1 MPGLPTGAERDRP
14 ESHAASTGSQSPAA
28 EVKEAK
34 QPGQPRPLLSP
45 EEASNAERAAQ
56 KEKLHAELKRV
67 LQQKGES
74 QPSTTEP
81 ETPPAPAME
90 TQTRVTEE
98 EAKMSELVEIILET
112 EARAGASGISVAGGG
127 KEGLFVS
134 DVLRESPAAKALS
147 LKEGDQLLS
156 ARVYFE
162 NVRYEDALRI
172 LKCAEPYKVSFCLKR
187 SVPRSDV
194 PGSPAAGGLEVK
206 GPQAKM
212 AKLNIKSLV
221 PMRKQKGKGLT
232 KAPEEEVAL
241 TGSAELSAG
250 KLDVAP
256 VDVEFSFPKFAK
268 LRKAKGAKLRKAKG
282 AAGPSPDL
290 SVELSSSRTKGR
302 RLRFPRLKVKEA
314 AGVQALA
321 VAGTL
326 EAAWPKGSVE
336 GEAGVQGKAPQFTA
350 PFPQVK
356 KPKEDAGLAEVELK
370 DQIKFKAPQVEL
382 DIPILDLKAPKVA
395 AGVETPEISGKGEA
409 LRIKLPKF
417 GASARPAEGEIEVE
431 GLEGKLKVPKV
442 QVPRVGISLPMAGRE
457 AEGPEEELRAGIK
470 LPSVEIAAPKV
481 EVDLSLPKVEGAL
494 EAPDVSAKGEGLKI
508 KMTKFGASAE
518 EGTLKTPAIPAPK
531 LSTSLPSDKGEAEGP
546 AGRYKAGMKLPSLNI
561 GVRQVD
567 VEIPLP
573 RGKAD
578 AEREAEPAEATLEL
592 PDVTVKIPKISL
604 PMHGGKAKEEEVE
617 KEFKVP
623 QVEIKVGKAE
633 GESPELKTKGPK
645 IKMPSFGI
653 SLWEHKPDAD
663 TKAKEPAPEG
673 KVKFPGVKMPSIDIS
688 VPKAADVQLP
698 KAKMEPAG
706 LAGEGRVQAS
716 DGDGAEG
723 PEFKFKMP
731 QVSLPKFDLSG
742 MAGKAESKDHV
753 PSPKA
758 PHLEADT
765 GRLEI
770 AAGKISVPMLD
781 ISVPGIKPVDVELP
795 EASLRKPKLEIAVEK
810 PKIEVRLPAGKPEGR
825 KLESGLET
833 AQARLSLPSVKMPSV
848 DIDMPKVGVDLDLLK
863 AKPGFEGELRAV
875 AGLKEHDLQ
884 LQKPQEPLLK
894 FGAVCKDLEVEIDM
908 PAPKAKADRPTPQAE
923 VELQGAAFEGPDL
936 SGMVAKIP
944 KVDISF
950 GKEKL
955 EGEEL
960 ERAGPE
966 GEGKADM
973 KFPKVGLELK
983 SPEVKPG
990 SLEAT
995 VKLPSVEISTPKLPE
1010 VAIETLLGGTAAV
1023 DISGKLLETDTKL
1036 KSPKFSFPK
1045 FGISGPKVKKGGL
1058 EAATLQTELEAET
1071 LEASAKGPK
1080 LKMPKFGLSFSR
1092 SKQGDDVDGPRHS
1105 AEGEGKAPKGKV
1117 EISGP
1122 HVDLDSSE
1130 AKVKLPSVKLPTV
1143 DISSPKVD
1151 VDIDLL
1157 KGKGDISGEGVTQA
1171 GETSPNIS
1179 IEVPDIKLKMPKFS
1193 LPKFGGQG
1201 REEELELEQETLK
1214 GELKGSAEALS
1225 GELDGKAKGKEA
1237 KMKMPRFKMPSFG
1250 IARKDV
1256 EVPGPS
1262 VTAPESDVKG
1272 KKGKTDAKEPD
1283 MAAGSPEEKLKG
1295 PFMKMP
1301 KLTISSP
1308 KADLKAE
1315 ADVRGSKD
1323 KSYIQGPD
1331 IEIKMP
1337 QVELPKFGTKEEKAD
1352 VEVSKRP
1359 ESPGTNLK
1367 VGTVKMPSL
1376 EISAPAQVPSLQI
1389 SVPGVKA
1396 EGELSVGKPVMDI
1409 SEADIRGYEGNLKI
1423 PKAPSIGISAPKLD
1437 LDISLPKASAEML
1450 GQHEAGLKIEGD
1462 ATFEKPDTKIKMPK
1476 VELPKYGQ
1484 EGFLGKDLDREL
1496 SGAKAEMHL
1505 LQGQKLKEPSINGQ
1519 KVTLEMEGGK
1529 YAAGVTEASLLG
1541 SKVRVPKLDISL
1553 PKARLS
1559 EVELPLA
1566 EGEIT
1571 IEELEE
1577 AEGKFKLPSVGL
1589 PKFST
1594 PKVKAPEVGF
1604 DVGLSRDR
1612 DFALDM
1618 SGLHGKVPKVEV
1630 SGPKIKLPKFG
1641 GVSSNDQ
1648 WEADIDSSKT
1658 PKVELKPPK
1667 LRGSLETPGSEV
1679 GVKEA
1684 KLKMPLVPI
1693 GFTVGKGEGESSPR
1707 AEDSEM
1713 DGYDSKFKLKM
1724 PSFGISKVGTEAKGD
1739 ESRTDTQPLCPTAEG
1754 TDFSFKMPQLAIPD
1768 VGFSVGPGEAPALV
1782 GAKAEMAGDARA
1794 RVEKSAG
1801 AEDLERDVGGL
1812 EIRLKMPQIKMS
1824 PFGISG
1830 SKGDEGNMTASL
1842 HSHKGSDREQ
1852 MGGKKSLFKMPDL
1865 EISAPSIKAHA
1876 EYEVD
1881 GAQLHHSGSKEL
1893 LRTSAAGIR
1902 DEKGCGVKA
1911 PGAKG
1916 DTSEAEAGKKYKMKL
1931 PKFGIALPKATQEGG
1946 EGDLSRE
1953 ESKAQEAEA
1962 KVKMAKVKKA
1972 VFVLVKPKGKGVEA
1986 SSGLLEGDGEAAA
1999 GFLEGDGGS
2008 KAKVPK
2014 IKLKPNFGLSL
2025 SKPKAGVEV
2034 NGELEPSAQEVGELE
2049 KGSKL
2054 KLPKLGF
2061 SKTEVTDLVTSGKGS
2076 ASKFNGEEGEL
2087 SLQNG
2092 SQDSKAKLG
2101 KIKLPQVEFSSLY
2114 KAAEMDPEMNL
2125 KLVRAEEAKDEAHSS
2140 TFMALKAAKFK
2151 SPKITF
2157 SGFKKK
2163 EGEQAGNVVSSA
2175 ARTEMALLEK
2185 GERDRDA
2192 KPETSKI
2199 SLGFT
2204 SKSKGEYNVER
2215 GKLDGREKSP
2225 KFKFPKLALSP
2236 KTRGELEVTS
2246 EQPEQGGSSQ
2256 WEGEKGTGVL
2266 EGVKIRTPKL
2276 GFSTQLEEQIP
2287 EEGVKPIKGEMM
2299 VGKSSPI

>member
-1 MPGLPTGAERDRP
+1 
-14 ESHAASTGSQSPAA
+14 
-28 EVKEAK
+28 
-34 QPGQPRPLLSP
+34 
-45 EEASNAERAAQ
+45 AQ

-67 LQQKGES
+67 LQRKAES
-74 QPSTTEP
+74 QPSAAE
-81 ETPPAPAME
+81 PAPAME
-90 TQTRVTEE
+90 TQSRE
-98 EAKMSELVEIILET
+98 EAKTPELVEMILET
-112 EARAGASGISVAGGG
+112 EARPGASGISVAGGG
-127 KEGLFVS
+127 KGGLFVS
-134 DVLRESPAAKALS
+134 DVLREAPAGKGLS

-172 LKCAEPYKVSFCLKR
+172 LKCAEPYRVSFCLKR
-187 SVPRSDV
+187 TVPRPDV
-194 PGSPAAGGLEVK
+194 PGSPTAGGLEAK

-212 AKLNIKSLV
+212 AKLTMKSLV
-221 PMRKQKGKGLT
+221 PMRKQKAR
-232 KAPEEEVAL
+232 APEEEVAL
-241 TGSAELSAG
+241 TGSAEPSAG

-256 VDVEFSFPKFAK
+256 VDVEFSLPKFAK
-268 LRKAKGAKLRKAKG
+268 LRKAKSAAETG
-282 AAGPSPDL
+282 AAGPSPDV
-290 SVELSSSRTKGR
+290 SAELSSSHGKGR

-314 AGVQALA
+314 AGTQVLA

-336 GEAGVQGKAPQFTA
+336 GEAGVRGKAPQFAA
-350 PFPQVK
+350 PFPKGK
-356 KPKEDAGLAEVELK
+356 KPKEDAGPAEVELK
-370 DQIKFKAPQVEL
+370 DQVKFKAPQVEL
-382 DIPILDLKAPKVA
+382 DIPIPDLKASKVT

-417 GASARPAEGEIEVE
+417 GVSTRPAEGEIEVG

-442 QVPRVGISLPMAGRE
+442 QVPQVGISLPRADRE

-481 EVDLSLPKVEGAL
+481 DVDLSLPKVEGAL
-494 EAPDVSAKGEGLKI
+494 EAPDVSAKGVGLKI
-508 KMTKFGASAE
+508 KMPKFGISAE
-518 EGTLKTPAIPAPK
+518 EVEGTVRTPAIPAPK

-546 AGRYKAGMKLPSLNI
+546 AGSYVAGMKLPSLNI

-578 AEREAEPAEATLEL
+578 AEREPEPAKAALEL

-604 PMHGGKAKEEEVE
+604 PTHGGKAKEEEVE
-617 KEFKVP
+617 REFKVP
-623 QVEIKVGKAE
+623 QVEVKVGKAE
-633 GESPELKTKGPK
+633 RESPELKTKGPK

-653 SLWEHKPDAD
+653 SLREHKPDAD
-663 TKAKEPAPEG
+663 TKAKEPAAEG

-706 LAGEGRVQAS
+706 LVGEGRVKAS

-742 MAGKAESKDHV
+742 TAGKAESK
-753 PSPKA
+753 A
-758 PHLEADT
+758 PQLEADA

-770 AAGKISVPMLD
+770 TAGKISVPTLA
-781 ISVPGIKPVDVELP
+781 ISVPRIKPVDVELP
-795 EASLRKPKLEIAVEK
+795 EASLRKPELAIEK
-810 PKIEVRLPAGKPEGR
+810 PKIEVRLPSGKADGR
-825 KLESGLET
+825 RLESEVET
-833 AQARLSLPSVKMPSV
+833 AQARLSFPSVKMPSV
-848 DIDMPKVGVDLDLLK
+848 GIDMPKVGVDLDLPK

-875 AGLKEHDLQ
+875 AGLKERDFQ
-884 LQKPQEPLLK
+884 LQKPQEPLPK
-894 FGAVCKDLEVEIDM
+894 FGAVCKDLEVEIDV
-908 PAPKAKADRPTPQAE
+908 PAAKAKADRPTPQAG
-923 VELQGAAFEGPDL
+923 VQLQSADFEGPDL
-936 SGMVAKIP
+936 SGMVVKIP

-950 GKEKL
+950 GKEKR
-955 EGEEL
+955 ESEEL
-960 ERAGPE
+960 ERAGQ
-966 GEGKADM
+966 EGKGRADM

-990 SLEAT
+990 SLEAI
-995 VKLPSVEISTPKLPE
+995 VKLSSVEISTPKLPDM
-1010 VAIETLLGGTAAV
+1010 AIEARLGGTAAV
-1023 DISGKLLETDTKL
+1023 DVSGKLPETDTRL

-1045 FGISGPKVKKGGL
+1045 FGLSGPKVKKGGL
-1058 EAATLQTELEAET
+1058 EAATPQTELEAET

-1092 SKQGDDVDGPRHS
+1092 SKPGADVDGPWLS
-1105 AEGEGKAPKGKV
+1105 AEGEGKV

-1122 HVDLDSSE
+1122 HVDMDSSE

-1151 VDIDLL
+1151 VDIDLP
-1157 KGKGDISGEGVTQA
+1157 KGKGDILGEGVPQA
-1171 GETSPNIS
+1171 GETSPNVS

-1201 REEELELEQETLK
+1201 KEEELELEQETLK
-1214 GELKGSAEALS
+1214 GEVKGSAEALS

-1256 EVPGPS
+1256 EVSGPS

-1272 KKGKTDAKEPD
+1272 KKGKTAAKEPD
-1283 MAAGSPEEKLKG
+1283 VAAGSPEEKLKG

-1308 KADLKAE
+1308 KAELKAE
-1315 ADVRGSKD
+1315 ADVRGSKGE
-1323 KSYIQGPD
+1323 SYIQGPD
-1331 IEIKMP
+1331 MEIKMP
-1337 QVELPKFGTKEEKAD
+1337 QVELPRFGTKEEKAD
-1352 VEVSKRP
+1352 VEASVRP
-1359 ESPGTNLK
+1359 ESPGTKLK
-1367 VGTVKMPSL
+1367 VGMVKMPSL
-1376 EISAPAQVPSLQI
+1376 EISTPDQIPSLQI
-1389 SVPGVKA
+1389 SVPGVRA
-1396 EGELSVGKPVMDI
+1396 EGEPSVGKPVIDI
-1409 SEADIRGYEGNLKI
+1409 SEADIKGYEGNLKI

-1437 LDISLPKASAEML
+1437 LDINLPKASVEML

-1462 ATFEKPDTKIKMPK
+1462 AAFEKADTKIKMPK
-1476 VELPKYGQ
+1476 VELPKYGL

-1496 SGAKAEMHL
+1496 SGAEAEMHL
-1505 LQGQKLKEPSINGQ
+1505 LKGQKLKGPSIKDQ

-1529 YAAGVTEASLLG
+1529 YAADATEASLLG
-1541 SKVRVPKLDISL
+1541 SKIRVPKVDISL

-1559 EVELPLA
+1559 DVEVPLT
-1566 EGEIT
+1566 EGEII
-1571 IEELEE
+1571 IEGLEE

-1612 DFALDM
+1612 DFALDT
-1618 SGLHGKVPKVEV
+1618 SGLHGKMPRVEV

-1641 GVSSNDQ
+1641 GASSDDQ

-1658 PKVELKPPK
+1658 PKVELNPPK
-1667 LRGSLETPGSEV
+1667 LWGSLETPGSEV

-1684 KLKMPLVPI
+1684 KLKMPSVPI

-1707 AEDSEM
+1707 AEDSET

-1754 TDFSFKMPQLAIPD
+1754 KDFSFKMPQLAIPD
-1768 VGFSVGPGEAPALV
+1768 VGFSVGPGEAPAL
-1782 GAKAEMAGDARA
+1782 GGGKAEMGGDARV
-1794 RVEKSAG
+1794 RVGKPAG
-1801 AEDLERDVGGL
+1801 AEDLEQDVGGL
-1812 EIRLKMPQIKMS
+1812 EVRLKMPKIKMS

-1830 SKGDEGNMTASL
+1830 SKGDEGNMTTSL
-1842 HSHKGSDREQ
+1842 HSHQGSDREQ

-1893 LRTSAAGIR
+1893 PRTSAAGIQG
-1902 DEKGCGVKA
+1902 EKDRGVK
-1911 PGAKG
+1911 G
-1916 DTSEAEAGKKYKMKL
+1916 DASEAEAGKKYKMKL

-1946 EGDLSRE
+1946 EGDLSRG

-1999 GFLEGDGGS
+1999 GTLEGDGDG
-2008 KAKVPK
+2008 KAKGPK
-2014 IKLKPNFGLSL
+2014 IKRKPNFGLSL
-2025 SKPKAGVEV
+2025 SKPKVGLEV
-2034 NGELEPSAQEVGELE
+2034 NGELGPSTKEGGELE

-2054 KLPKLGF
+2054 KLPNLGF
-2061 SKTEVTDLVTSGKGS
+2061 SKTEAMDLGTSGKGS
-2076 ASKFNGEEGEL
+2076 AAQLNGEEGEL

-2101 KIKLPQVEFSSLY
+2101 KIKLPQVEFSSPY
-2114 KAAEMDPEMNL
+2114 KVAEMDPEMNL
-2125 KLVRAEEAKDEAHSS
+2125 KLVRAEEAKDETHVS

-2151 SPKITF
+2151 PPKIMF

-2204 SKSKGEYNVER
+2204 SKSKGEYTVER
-2215 GKLDGREKSP
+2215 GELDGREKSP

-2236 KTRGELEVTS
+2236 KTRGALEVTS
-2246 EQPEQGGSSQ
+2246 EQQERGGSSPG
-2256 WEGEKGTGVL
+2256 EGEKGSGAL
-2266 EGVKIRTPKL
+2266 EGFKIRTPKL
-2276 GFSTQLEEQIP
+2276 GFSTQLGEQIP
-2287 EEGVKPIKGEMM
+2287 EEGGGRVQPIKGEVM

>member
-1 MPGLPTGAERDRP
+1 
-14 ESHAASTGSQSPAA
+14 
-28 EVKEAK
+28 
-34 QPGQPRPLLSP
+34 
-45 EEASNAERAAQ
+45 
-56 KEKLHAELKRV
+56 
-67 LQQKGES
+67 
-74 QPSTTEP
+74 
-81 ETPPAPAME
+81 ME
-90 TQTRVTEE
+90 TQTRATEE

-134 DVLRESPAAKALS
+134 DVLRESPVAKALS

-194 PGSPAAGGLEVK
+194 PGSPTAGGLEVK

-212 AKLNIKSLV
+212 AKLNIKSLA
-221 PMRKQKGKGLT
+221 PMRKLKGKGLT

-241 TGSAELSAG
+241 TGSVELSAG

-256 VDVEFSFPKFAK
+256 VDVEFSLPKFAK
-268 LRKAKGAKLRKAKG
+268 LRKAKGP
-282 AAGPSPDL
+282 AGPSPDV
-290 SVELSSSRTKGR
+290 SVELSSSHTKGR

-314 AGVQALA
+314 AGVQTLA

-336 GEAGVQGKAPQFTA
+336 GEAGVQGKSPQFTA
-350 PFPQVK
+350 PFPKVK
-356 KPKEDAGLAEVELK
+356 KLKEDAGLAEVELK

-382 DIPILDLKAPKVA
+382 DIPILDLKAPRVA
-395 AGVETPEISGKGEA
+395 AGVETLEISGKGEA
-409 LRIKLPKF
+409 LQIKLPKF

-508 KMTKFGASAE
+508 KMPKFGASAE
-518 EGTLKTPAIPAPK
+518 EVEGTLKTPAIPAPK

-578 AEREAEPAEATLEL
+578 AEREAKPAEATLEL

-604 PMHGGKAKEEEVE
+604 PTHGGKAKEEEEEE

-623 QVEIKVGKAE
+623 QVEMKVGKAE

-663 TKAKEPAPEG
+663 TKAKEPAAEG

-698 KAKMEPAG
+698 KVKMEPAG
-706 LAGEGRVQAS
+706 LVGEGRVKAS
-716 DGDGAEG
+716 DRDGGEG
-723 PEFKFKMP
+723 PEFKFKVP

-742 MAGKAESKDHV
+742 VAGKAESKAHV

-758 PHLEADT
+758 PQLEADT
-765 GRLEI
+765 GRLDI
-770 AAGKISVPMLD
+770 AAGKISVPTLD
-781 ISVPGIKPVDVELP
+781 ISVPGIKPVDMELP
-795 EASLRKPKLEIAVEK
+795 EASLRKPELEIAVEK
-810 PKIEVRLPAGKPEGR
+810 PKIEVKLPAGKPDGK

-833 AQARLSLPSVKMPSV
+833 AQARLSFPSVKMPLV
-848 DIDMPKVGVDLDLLK
+848 DIDVPKVGVDLDLPK
-863 AKPGFEGELRAV
+863 AKPGFEGELRTV
-875 AGLKEHDLQ
+875 AGLKERDLQ

-894 FGAVCKDLEVEIDM
+894 FGAVCKDLEVEIDV
-908 PAPKAKADRPTPQAE
+908 PTPKAKTDRPTPQAE

-944 KVDISF
+944 KVDILF

-966 GEGKADM
+966 GKGKADM

-983 SPEVKPG
+983 SPEVKPT

-995 VKLPSVEISTPKLPE
+995 VKLPSIEISTPKLPE

-1023 DISGKLLETDTKL
+1023 DISGKLPETDTKL

-1058 EAATLQTELEAET
+1058 EAAMLETELEVET
-1071 LEASAKGPK
+1071 MEASAKKPK

-1092 SKQGDDVDGPRHS
+1092 SKQGADVDGPRPS

-1130 AKVKLPSVKLPTV
+1130 AKMKLPSVKLPTV

-1151 VDIDLL
+1151 VEIDLP

-1201 REEELELEQETLK
+1201 REEELELEQETFK
-1214 GELKGSAEALS
+1214 GEVKGSAEALS

-1256 EVPGPS
+1256 EVSGPS
-1262 VTAPESDVKG
+1262 VTASESDVKG
-1272 KKGKTDAKEPD
+1272 KKGKTAAKEPD
-1283 MAAGSPEEKLKG
+1283 MAAGSPEEKRKG

-1323 KSYIQGPD
+1323 ESYIQGPD

-1359 ESPGTNLK
+1359 ESPGTKLK

-1376 EISAPAQVPSLQI
+1376 EISVPDQVPSLQI

-1396 EGELSVGKPVMDI
+1396 EGEPSVGKPVMDI

-1423 PKAPSIGISAPKLD
+1423 PKAPSVGISAPKLD
-1437 LDISLPKASAEML
+1437 LDINLPKASVEML
-1450 GQHEAGLKIEGD
+1450 GQHEARLKIEGD
-1462 ATFEKPDTKIKMPK
+1462 ATFEKADTKIKMPK

-1505 LQGQKLKEPSINGQ
+1505 LKGQKLKEPSIKDQ

-1529 YAAGVTEASLLG
+1529 YAADATETSLLG
-1541 SKVRVPKLDISL
+1541 SKIRVPKLDISL

-1559 EVELPLA
+1559 EVEIPLT

-1612 DFALDM
+1612 DFVLDT

-1641 GVSSNDQ
+1641 GASSNDH

-1739 ESRTDTQPLCPTAEG
+1739 ESRTDTQPLCPTAEE

-1768 VGFSVGPGEAPALV
+1768 VGFSVGPGEAPAL
-1782 GAKAEMAGDARA
+1782 GGGKAEMGGDARA

-1801 AEDLERDVGGL
+1801 AEDLERDVEGL
-1812 EIRLKMPQIKMS
+1812 DIRLKMS

-1830 SKGDEGNMTASL
+1830 SKGDEGNMMASL

-1881 GAQLHHSGSKEL
+1881 GAQFHHSGSKEL
-1893 LRTSAAGIR
+1893 PRTSAAGIR

-1911 PGAKG
+1911 PGGKG
-1916 DTSEAEAGKKYKMKL
+1916 DASEAEAGKKYKMKL

-1946 EGDLSRE
+1946 EGDLSRG

-1986 SSGLLEGDGEAAA
+1986 SSGLLEADGEAAA
-1999 GFLEGDGGS
+1999 GFLEGDGGG
-2008 KAKVPK
+2008 KVKVPK

-2025 SKPKAGVEV
+2025 SKSKAGVEV

-2061 SKTEVTDLVTSGKGS
+2061 SKTEVTDLGTGGKGS
-2076 ASKFNGEEGEL
+2076 ASKLNGEEGEL

-2101 KIKLPQVEFSSLY
+2101 KIKLPQVEFSSPY

-2125 KLVRAEEAKDEAHSS
+2125 KLVRAEEAKDEAHVS

-2163 EGEQAGNVVSSA
+2163 DGEQAGNVVSSA

-2185 GERDRDA
+2185 GERDQDA

-2215 GKLDGREKSP
+2215 GELDSREKSP

-2236 KTRGELEVTS
+2236 KTRGELEVAS
-2246 EQPEQGGSSQ
+2246 EQQERGGFSQ

-2266 EGVKIRTPKL
+2266 EGFKIRTPKL
-2276 GFSTQLEEQIP
+2276 GFATQLEEQIP
-2287 EEGVKPIKGEMM
+2287 EEGGGRIKPIKGEMM

>member
-1 MPGLPTGAERDRP
+1 
-14 ESHAASTGSQSPAA
+14 
-28 EVKEAK
+28 
-34 QPGQPRPLLSP
+34 
-45 EEASNAERAAQ
+45 
-56 KEKLHAELKRV
+56 
-67 LQQKGES
+67 
-74 QPSTTEP
+74 
-81 ETPPAPAME
+81 ME
-90 TQTRVTEE
+90 TQTRVTELLAGSLPRQE
-98 EAKMSELVEIILET
+98 EAKTSELVEIILET

-134 DVLRESPAAKALS
+134 DVLRESPVAKALS

-187 SVPRSDV
+187 TVPRSDV
-194 PGSPAAGGLEVK
+194 PGSPAAGGLAVK

-221 PMRKQKGKGLT
+221 PTRKQKGKGLA

-241 TGSAELSAG
+241 MGSAEPSAG

-256 VDVEFSFPKFAK
+256 VDVEFSLPKFAK
-268 LRKAKGAKLRKAKG
+268 LRKAKSAAETE
-282 AAGPSPDL
+282 AAGPSPDV
-290 SVELSSSRTKGR
+290 SVERSPSHPKGR
-302 RLRFPRLKVKEA
+302 RLKFLRLKVKEA
-314 AGVQALA
+314 AGAQALA

-326 EAAWPKGSVE
+326 E
-336 GEAGVQGKAPQFTA
+336 GEAGAQGKAPHFAA
-350 PFPQVK
+350 PFPKVK
-356 KPKEDAGLAEVELK
+356 KPKQEAGLAEVELK
-370 DQIKFKAPQVEL
+370 DQVKFKAPQVEL
-382 DIPILDLKAPKVA
+382 DIPIPDLKAPKVA

-417 GASARPAEGEIEVE
+417 GVSARPVEGEIEVE

-442 QVPRVGISLPMAGRE
+442 QVPRVGISLPMADRE
-457 AEGPEEELRAGIK
+457 ADGPEGELRAGIK

-481 EVDLSLPKVEGAL
+481 EVDLSLPKGEGAL
-494 EAPDVSAKGEGLKI
+494 EAPDVSAKGEGVKI
-508 KMTKFGASAE
+508 KMPKFGISAGE
-518 EGTLKTPAIPAPK
+518 VEGALKTPTIPSPK
-531 LSTSLPSDKGEAEGP
+531 LPSDRGEAEGP

-561 GVRQVD
+561 GVQQVD

-578 AEREAEPAEATLEL
+578 TEWEPEPAEAKLEL
-592 PDVTVKIPKISL
+592 PDVTVTIPKISL
-604 PMHGGKAKEEEVE
+604 PMHGGKAKEEEVKRE
-617 KEFKVP
+617 LKVP
-623 QVEIKVGKAE
+623 QVEVKVGKAE
-633 GESPELKTKGPK
+633 GESPELKAKGPK

-653 SLWEHKPDAD
+653 SLREHKPDVD
-663 TKAKEPAPEG
+663 TKAKEPAAEG
-673 KVKFPGVKMPSIDIS
+673 KMKFPAVKMPSIDIS

-706 LAGEGRVQAS
+706 LAGEGRVKAP

-723 PEFKFKMP
+723 LEFKFKMP

-742 MAGKAESKDHV
+742 MAGKAESKAHV
-753 PSPKA
+753 PSPKG
-758 PHLEADT
+758 PQPEANT
-765 GRLEI
+765 GGLEI
-770 AAGKISVPMLD
+770 AAGKISVPTLD
-781 ISVPGIKPVDVELP
+781 ISVLGIKPVDVELP

-810 PKIEVRLPAGKPEGR
+810 PKIEVRLPSGKADGR
-825 KLESGLET
+825 RLESEVET
-833 AQARLSLPSVKMPSV
+833 AQARLSFPSVKMPSL
-848 DIDMPKVGVDLDLLK
+848 DIDMPKVGVDLDLPK
-863 AKPGFEGELRAV
+863 AEPGFEGELRAV
-875 AGLKEHDLQ
+875 AGLKERDLQ
-884 LQKPQEPLLK
+884 LQKPQEPLPN
-894 FGAVCKDLEVEIDM
+894 FGAVCKDLEVEINV
-908 PAPKAKADRPTPQAE
+908 PAPKAKADRPTPRAE
-923 VELQGAAFEGPDL
+923 VELQGAALEGPDL
-936 SGMVAKIP
+936 SGMVAKLP

-960 ERAGPE
+960 DRAGPE
-966 GEGKADM
+966 GKGKADM

-995 VKLPSVEISTPKLPE
+995 VKLPSVDISTPKLPD
-1010 VAIETLLGGTAAV
+1010 VAIAAPLGGTAAV
-1023 DISGKLLETDTKL
+1023 DISGKLPETDTKL
-1036 KSPKFSFPK
+1036 KSPKFSFPR

-1058 EAATLQTELEAET
+1058 EAVTLQAELEAET

-1092 SKQGDDVDGPRHS
+1092 SKQGADLDGPRLS

-1122 HVDLDSSE
+1122 HIDMDSPE
-1130 AKVKLPSVKLPTV
+1130 AKMKLPSVKLPTV
-1143 DISSPKVD
+1143 DISSPRVD
-1151 VDIDLL
+1151 VDIDLP
-1157 KGKGDISGEGVTQA
+1157 KGKGDVSGQEVTQA
-1171 GETSPNIS
+1171 GETSPDTSMEI
-1179 IEVPDIKLKMPKFS
+1179 PDIKLKMPKFS

-1201 REEELELEQETLK
+1201 REEQLELEQETLK
-1214 GELKGSAEALS
+1214 GEVKGSVEALS
-1225 GELDGKAKGKEA
+1225 GELDRKAKGKEA

-1256 EVPGPS
+1256 EVSGPS
-1262 VTAPESDVKG
+1262 ATAPEIDVKG
-1272 KKGKTDAKEPD
+1272 KKGKAAAKEPIV
-1283 MAAGSPEEKLKG
+1283 AAGSPEEKLKG

-1301 KLTISSP
+1301 KLTISSH
-1308 KADLKAE
+1308 KDDLKVE
-1315 ADVRGSKD
+1315 ADVRGSKGE
-1323 KSYIQGPD
+1323 SYIQGPD

-1337 QVELPKFGTKEEKAD
+1337 QVELPKFGTKEEKAN
-1352 VEVSKRP
+1352 VEMSERP
-1359 ESPGTNLK
+1359 ESPGTKLK

-1376 EISAPAQVPSLQI
+1376 EISTPDQVPSLQI
-1389 SVPGVKA
+1389 SVPGVRA
-1396 EGELSVGKPVMDI
+1396 EGEPSVGKPVMDV
-1409 SEADIRGYEGNLKI
+1409 SEADIKGYEGNLKI

-1437 LDISLPKASAEML
+1437 LDISLPKAGVEML

-1462 ATFEKPDTKIKMPK
+1462 AAFEKADTKIKMPK
-1476 VELPKYGQ
+1476 VELPKYGL

-1496 SGAKAEMHL
+1496 SGAEAEMHL
-1505 LQGQKLKEPSINGQ
+1505 LKGHKLKGPSLKDQ

-1529 YAAGVTEASLLG
+1529 YAVDATEGSLLG
-1541 SKVRVPKLDISL
+1541 SKIRVPKLDISL

-1559 EVELPLA
+1559 DIEVPLT

-1571 IEELEE
+1571 IEGLEE

-1612 DFALDM
+1612 DFALDT

-1641 GVSSNDQ
+1641 GASSDDQ

-1658 PKVELKPPK
+1658 PKVELKAPK
-1667 LRGSLETPGSEV
+1667 FRGSLETPGSQV
-1679 GVKEA
+1679 GVQEA
-1684 KLKMPLVPI
+1684 KLKMPSVPI

-1707 AEDSEM
+1707 TEDSET

-1739 ESRTDTQPLCPTAEG
+1739 ESRMDTQPLCPTAEG
-1754 TDFSFKMPQLAIPD
+1754 MDFSFKMPQLAIPD
-1768 VGFSVGPGEAPALV
+1768 VGFSTGPGEAPALER
-1782 GAKAEMAGDARA
+1782 GKAEMGGDAGV
-1794 RVEKSAG
+1794 RVEKLAG

-1812 EIRLKMPQIKMS
+1812 EVRLKMPKIKMS

-1842 HSHKGSDREQ
+1842 HSHKGSESEQ

-1876 EYEVD
+1876 EYEVE
-1881 GAQLHHSGSKEL
+1881 GAQLHHSGSQEL
-1893 LRTSAAGIR
+1893 PRTSAAGIQG
-1902 DEKGCGVKA
+1902 EKGRSVKA
-1911 PGAKG
+1911 PGGKG

-1946 EGDLSRE
+1946 DGNLSRGG
-1953 ESKAQEAEA
+1953 SKAQEAET
-1962 KVKMAKVKKA
+1962 KVKKA
-1972 VFVLVKPKGKGVEA
+1972 VFVLVKPKRRGAEA

-1999 GFLEGDGGS
+1999 GSWEGDGDG
-2008 KAKVPK
+2008 KAKGPT

-2025 SKPKAGVEV
+2025 SKSKAGVEV
-2034 NGELEPSAQEVGELE
+2034 NGELEPSAKEEGELE

-2061 SKTEVTDLVTSGKGS
+2061 SKTEVPDLGTSGKGS
-2076 ASKFNGEEGEL
+2076 ASQLNGGEAGEL

-2101 KIKLPQVEFSSLY
+2101 KIKLPQVEFSSPY
-2114 KAAEMDPEMNL
+2114 KATEMDPEMNL
-2125 KLVRAEEAKDEAHSS
+2125 KLVRAEEAKNEAHVS

-2185 GERDRDA
+2185 GERDQDA

-2215 GKLDGREKSP
+2215 GELDGREKSP
-2225 KFKFPKLALSP
+2225 KFKFPKLAFSP
-2236 KTRGELEVTS
+2236 KTRGVLEVTS
-2246 EQPEQGGSSQ
+2246 EQQEKGGSSQ
-2256 WEGEKGTGVL
+2256 GEGEKGPGAL
-2266 EGVKIRTPKL
+2266 EGFKIRTPKL

-2287 EEGVKPIKGEMM
+2287 EEGGGQVKPIKGEVM